1 MAIMSRLLNKINP
14 KTTEERVAEISQ
26 LSMDALIAVIAS
38 EEPNIVRSAAINHLD
53 YGIPL
58 TDLALTCETQA
69 LQQQARHRIAE
80 LIDSDSISLKQLTTD
95 GMDIM
100 AQFSIVGFCQR
111 PELLEQLLN
120 VSADADFFYKIA
132 IEGVSARLRELA
144 ADKINDLATLKKL
157 LKDTQGKDKLVYN
170 IAKEKCDV
178 FRETEKKSA
187 KTKADIEALCERLE
201 VHSKKSFDQQ
211 FTRKADRLIKQWQ
224 LLESQSAKVITA
236 RAQQAILDCQ
246 QRIEDDAKQ
255 HADRAAQDKAID
267 SAAKSLQDIIAE
279 LYRYLAQL
287 YEIEG
292 TDEQCKT
299 IELARAKC
307 QQRHKGAL
315 KLVPSDPGDEKVFT
329 QLNENI
335 AFQLQQL
342 ASHGSLTAHAALLM
356 TPQPGDSDVP
366 NDQRAPQHER
376 LYGEIKA
383 RLRSARLL
391 PTETVPQA
399 VKNAKGLMAD
409 QEKLWADQKQTVTNQ
424 LRHIN
429 ALIGKAN
436 GVLKAGESRQAAGIR
451 RSLNKKLLEL
461 SKIPTSVS
469 TQLEQLDAALD
480 KLLDWKN
487 YAVEPKQ
494 QELIDQMGA
503 LVDSQEGPEALAT
516 KIKRLQEEWKT
527 LSKGTQDQERWAS
540 FHQLAEQAYQPCKE
554 YFAAQSEIRR
564 SNLDKRRQLVAQLTE
579 YFDAQPWEG
588 EGFDNIDWKFFEKL
602 IGTGI
607 REWQT
612 YAPTDRKANK
622 PVQRDFDRIL
632 DAMRE
637 KLRQQQQKN
646 ALAKQE
652 LIKQVTG
659 LAEQQDNRR
668 AVEKV
673 KDLQAQWKK
682 SGNASHRDDQKLW
695 QTFRVGCDAVFEKRQ
710 QQAKE
715 FKAELQVHKAQAQAL
730 LAEVENST
738 KLIGKAL
745 LDARTRVTECQQEFR
760 MIGNLPKNASTAL
773 NERLY
778 TAIKQFD
785 AAVVTQLKAAKAQ
798 VWVDLLEAA
807 DKIRLSQLT
816 TKDAERAAL
825 KQQTKEFMDGVTQ
838 WPKNGLAALEQK
850 LALEHPVDAQQQ
862 DDNEQTLKTLCIRA
876 EILTDQETP
885 AEDKALRMQY
895 QVSRLQQG
903 FGQTTFANDPNIQDL
918 TLEWVAVGPVP
929 TDIYQPLL
937 ERFQRSRSK

>member
-1 MAIMSRLLNKINP
+1 MAIMSRLRNKINP
-14 KTTEERVAEISQ
+14 KTIEERVAEISQ
-26 LSMDALIAVIAS
+26 LSMDSLIAVTTS
-38 EEPNIVRSAAINHLD
+38 EEPEIVRAAAINHLD
-53 YGIPL
+53 YGTPL
-58 TDLALTCETQA
+58 TDLALTCETQT

-157 LKDTQGKDKLVYN
+157 LKDTKGKDKLVYN

-178 FRETEKKSA
+178 FRETEKQAA
-187 KTKADIEALCERLE
+187 KTKVDIEALCERLE
-201 VHSKKSFDQQ
+201 VHSKRPFDEQ
-211 FTRKADRLIKQWQ
+211 FTRKARRLIKQWQ
-224 LLESQSAKVITA
+224 LLESQSAKATTA
-236 RAQQAILDCQ
+236 RAQKAILDCQ
-246 QRIEDDAKQ
+246 QSIEDDAQ
-255 HADRAAQDKAID
+255 QCAARAAQNEAID

-279 LYRYLAQL
+279 LFSYLAQL

-307 QQRHKGAL
+307 QQRHNDAL
-315 KLVPSDPGDEKVFT
+315 KLVPSNPDDEKIFA
-329 QLNENI
+329 QLNESI

-342 ASHGSLTAHAALLM
+342 ANHGSLTMHAALLI
-356 TPQPGDSDVP
+356 TPQQGDSDVP
-366 NDQRAPQHER
+366 SNEP

-383 RLRSARLL
+383 RLKSVQLL
-391 PTETVPQA
+391 PAAIVPQA
-399 VKNAKGLMAD
+399 VKDAQGLMANK
-409 QEKLWADQKQTVTNQ
+409 EEFWANQKKTFTNQ
-424 LRHIN
+424 LHHIN

-436 GVLKAGESRQAAGIR
+436 GALKTGESRQAAGIR
-451 RSLNKKLLEL
+451 RSLDKKLLEL

-494 QELIDQMGA
+494 QQLIDQMGV
-503 LVDSQEGPEALAT
+503 LVDSQESPEALAT

-527 LSKGTQDQERWAS
+527 LSKGSQDQAQWAT

-554 YFAAQSEIRR
+554 YFTAQSEIRR
-564 SNLDKRRQLVAQLTE
+564 TNLEKRRQLVTQLTE
-579 YFDAQPWEG
+579 YFDAQHLEG
-588 EGFDNIDWKFFEKL
+588 EGSENTDWNFFEKL

-607 REWQT
+607 REWQS

-622 PVQRDFDRIL
+622 SVQRDFDRML

-637 KLRQQQQKN
+637 KLSQQQQKN

-652 LIKQVTG
+652 LINQVTA
-659 LAEQQDNRR
+659 LAEQHDNRR

-673 KDLQAQWKK
+673 KDLQAQWKN
-682 SGNASHRDDQKLW
+682 SGNASRRDDQKLW
-695 QTFRVGCDAVFEKRQ
+695 QTFRVGCDAVFEKRR

-715 FKAELQVHKAQAQAL
+715 FKSELQVHKTQAQAL
-730 LAEVENST
+730 LAEVENSA
-738 KLIGKAL
+738 KLTGKAL
-745 LDARTRVTECQQEFR
+745 LNARTRVTECQQEFR
-760 MIGNLPKNASTAL
+760 MIGNLPKNASTTL

-778 TAIKQFD
+778 TAIKHFD
-785 AAVVTQLKAAKAQ
+785 AAVITQLKAAKAQ
-798 VWVDLLEAA
+798 VWVDLLKAA

-816 TKDAERAAL
+816 TKEAERAAL
-825 KQQTKEFMDGVTQ
+825 QQQVTEFMDSVTQ

-850 LALEHPVDAQQQ
+850 IAMEHPVDAQQQ
-862 DDNEQTLKTLCIRA
+862 NNNEQTLKALCIRA
-876 EILTDQETP
+876 EILTNQETP

-903 FGQTTFANDPNIQDL
+903 FGQATSASDSNIQSL
-918 TLEWVAVGPVP
+918 TLEWVMVGPVP
-929 TDIYQPLL
+929 TDLYQPLL
-937 ERFQRSRSK
+937 ERFQKCR